1 MKRLIR
7 YFRATQ
13 FENDLG
19 DEIQAHLD
27 ERIDEYV
34 RLGMTPTAAREKA
47 NRDFGNRTRVTEV
60 SREQWGFK
68 QVDEVMQDL
77 RYAFR
82 ALRKNRSFTVVAVLS
97 LALGIG
103 ANTVIFGAVNQ
114 VLLQPLPY
122 PNAGRLVSIWSRPPL
137 QSAEPTN
144 VSSADIDDWRAQAHS
159 FESLATY
166 ASWPMNLTNIDD
178 PRRLNSEL
186 VSANFF
192 STLGVKPEIGR
203 TFRLDEDQATSEG
216 VIVISDRLWHAMGAS
231 KEIVGRQANL
241 NGQPTTIIGVMPAS
255 FVFPSQETDAWVPLA
270 MNAKNRADRQSRWLS
285 VVGRLRPNVDVN
297 AANADLNIVASHLAT
312 AYPATNRGWSTT
324 LSKLQEVLVGKIRP
338 ILLIVQCGALLL
350 LLIACANVANLLLAR
365 SASRTREIALRTAV
379 GASRAR
385 ILRQLVVE
393 NLLLASLGG
402 SIGLA
407 LATIG
412 IHLVR
417 FYGETIIPRASE
429 IHLSGMTVLFA
440 VGATLL
446 TTLIFGWVPIL
457 YASRP
462 DIRSGVNV
470 GAHGT
475 PRSVKQTQGILVA
488 IEVGLAA
495 VLLVGTGLLGG
506 SLAHL
511 LSTPTGLQ
519 TDHLLSMRLT
529 LSRSRYPTSAKQ
541 AEFFEKVLRSVEG
554 LPGVRGVG
562 EISDT
567 PLEGNNPTFEFIVEG
582 LRSGT
587 SDSPTKAGLH
597 VISNEYMRTAN
608 ISLLEGRDFSSTDR
622 SDGLPVAIINQTLS
636 RQYWP
641 GADPIG
647 KRIRLKED
655 QRWMVVTG
663 LVPDIKHMGLN
674 VDEGPV
680 LYIPYSQKTQDSMA
694 WATLLVRTTGKPLDL
709 APTVRNAIHS
719 IDPNQPIGEVS
730 TIDDSLSR
738 LTAMPRFLTTIVSVL
753 SCSALLIAVIGVY
766 GLLAYFVVQRMPELG
781 IRMAVGGTPWQ
792 MLTLVLRQA
801 MTQVVAGIIGGLTV
815 AWVLSRFLES
825 LLFGLEPHHLPT
837 FVAVAFLLG
846 GASVVAVIGPARRAM
861 SVDPAMVLHAE

>member
-255 FVFPSQETDAWVPLA
+255 FVFPSQ
-270 MNAKNRADRQSRWLS
+270 
-285 VVGRLRPNVDVN
+285 
-297 AANADLNIVASHLAT
+297 
-312 AYPATNRGWSTT
+312 
-324 LSKLQEVLVGKIRP
+324 
-338 ILLIVQCGALLL
+338 
-350 LLIACANVANLLLAR
+350 
-365 SASRTREIALRTAV
+365 
-379 GASRAR
+379 
-385 ILRQLVVE
+385 
-393 NLLLASLGG
+393 
-402 SIGLA
+402 
-407 LATIG
+407 
-412 IHLVR
+412 
-417 FYGETIIPRASE
+417 
-429 IHLSGMTVLFA
+429 
-440 VGATLL
+440 
-446 TTLIFGWVPIL
+446 
-457 YASRP
+457 
-462 DIRSGVNV
+462 
-470 GAHGT
+470 
-475 PRSVKQTQGILVA
+475 
-488 IEVGLAA
+488 
-495 VLLVGTGLLGG
+495 
-506 SLAHL
+506 
-511 LSTPTGLQ
+511 
-519 TDHLLSMRLT
+519 
-529 LSRSRYPTSAKQ
+529 
-541 AEFFEKVLRSVEG
+541 
-554 LPGVRGVG
+554 
-562 EISDT
+562 
-567 PLEGNNPTFEFIVEG
+567 
-582 LRSGT
+582 
-587 SDSPTKAGLH
+587 
-597 VISNEYMRTAN
+597 
-608 ISLLEGRDFSSTDR
+608 
-622 SDGLPVAIINQTLS
+622 
-636 RQYWP
+636 
-641 GADPIG
+641 
-647 KRIRLKED
+647 
-655 QRWMVVTG
+655 
-663 LVPDIKHMGLN
+663 
-674 VDEGPV
+674 
-680 LYIPYSQKTQDSMA
+680 
-694 WATLLVRTTGKPLDL
+694 
-709 APTVRNAIHS
+709 
-719 IDPNQPIGEVS
+719 
-730 TIDDSLSR
+730 
-738 LTAMPRFLTTIVSVL
+738 
-753 SCSALLIAVIGVY
+753 
-766 GLLAYFVVQRMPELG
+766 
-781 IRMAVGGTPWQ
+781 
-792 MLTLVLRQA
+792 
-801 MTQVVAGIIGGLTV
+801 
-815 AWVLSRFLES
+815 
-825 LLFGLEPHHLPT
+825 
-837 FVAVAFLLG
+837 
-846 GASVVAVIGPARRAM
+846 
-861 SVDPAMVLHAE
+861 